1 MEKVSKIYTTE
12 ELKNLTAGGDS
23 YIRTKDGQVK
33 GLAITK
39 QKNPMAPKIITVS
52 KGPRIIKNAELLANT
67 KLPVPTYIKLG
78 VNQWRYAGDY
88 KVIRFSQNTI
98 DIKEYHGK
106 RPENEIYG
114 ILFMEKNKQNI

>member
-67 KLPVPTYIKLG
+67 KLPVQTYIKLG

-88 KVIRFSQNTI
+88 KVSNYSLDRV
-98 DIKEYHGK
+98 DIEEYHGS
-106 RPENEIYG
+106 REIEEIHG
-114 ILFMEKNKQNI
+114 ILFLEKEV